1 MPRSQSPASLTDV
14 LNLLR
19 ANTRGQQQVSIG
31 DVLDAVGQRSFG
43 PVVLI
48 AGLLTLAPLVG
59 DLPGVPTLLGL
70 LVLLTLGQLPFQQ
83 QSIWIPS
90 HLSRRQIERHKLTK
104 GLDWIEKPARFID
117 RWTSQRLT
125 WLVRGPGRYLTALIC
140 MLVAAA
146 LPAMELVPFSANG
159 GGLALTLFGIAL
171 VADDGLFALL
181 GILFTGGTLW
191 MVISG
196 LMGL

>member
-1 MPRSQSPASLTDV
+1 MAQSQTPASLTD
-14 LNLLR
+14 LLKR
-19 ANTRGQQQVSIG
+19 LRDNTRGQQQVSIG
-31 DVLDAVGQRSFG
+31 DLLDAVGQRSFG

-48 AGLLTLAPLVG
+48 AGLLTLAPLIG
-59 DLPGVPTLLGL
+59 DIPGVPTLLGL
-70 LVLLTLGQLPFQQ
+70 LVLLTLGQLLFQRPA
-83 QSIWIPS
+83 IWIPS
-90 HLSRRQIERHKLTK
+90 QLSNRQLARDKLEN
-104 GLDWIEKPARFID
+104 GLDWMDRPARFID

-191 MVISG
+191 IVISG